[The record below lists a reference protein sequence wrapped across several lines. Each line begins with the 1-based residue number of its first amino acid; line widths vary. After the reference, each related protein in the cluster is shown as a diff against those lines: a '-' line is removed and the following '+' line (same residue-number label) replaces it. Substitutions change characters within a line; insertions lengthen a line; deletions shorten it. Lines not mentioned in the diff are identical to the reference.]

1 MNMKE
6 INALIDKFEKS
17 GLSELSIEQE
27 ETKLTVK
34 KEIKKEYIKEVS
46 VNTILEKTKDQGDEI
61 IEESTCVCIKSP
73 LVGTFYRSM
82 TPEAKPYVMVGQ
94 EVKKGD
100 VLALIEAMK
109 LMNEVIAPMD
119 GVIEG
124 IIAENDELVQFN
136 EVLIKMKESNHV

>member
-1 MNMKE
+1 M
-6 INALIDKFEKS
+6 
-17 GLSELSIEQE
+17 
-27 ETKLTVK
+27 
-34 KEIKKEYIKEVS
+34 
-46 VNTILEKTKDQGDEI
+46 
-61 IEESTCVCIKSP
+61 CIKSP
-73 LVGTFYRSM
+73 LVGTFYRSV

-94 EVKKGD
+94 EVKKGE

>member
-46 VNTILEKTKDQGDEI
+46 VNTILEKTKEQEDKI

-73 LVGTFYRSM
+73 LVGTFYRSV

-94 EVKKGD
+94 EVKKGE